1 MGGIGGGS
9 CRHPILRS
17 SRSRGSGLDAGLSA
31 RAGQPLPTAAIDGPK
46 VAGSRPFPRR
56 GAAGRPAEGLAE
68 KSGGWWF
75 GTAGIALALALFGGI
90 SLASKRFLPTGD
102 SGPIRVIGRSAL
114 STKHSACLLR
124 VGDRVLIVGIG
135 PQGPPSTL
143 GEITDPLE
151 LARLAPRRESR
162 PMPGPEGWPDSPID
176 RLRPTDRRRRMIRRA
191 LLVSIP
197 VLLLALPALGSPPP
211 DQPKASTSTSV
222 RPNGKAGLEPAA
234 EEPRAA
240 DPKPAEAATPAAG
253 QPGTFPWSPTA
264 DDFKGLKS
272 VALIGLASMAP
283 AALLMFTSFVRINI
297 VLILL
302 RQALGSPQVPGNQ
315 VLAALALLLS
325 VIVMKP
331 VGESVYTRAIQ
342 PYAAKQIS
350 PRQAWEA
357 GSRPIKTFMIEQ
369 IKRTNHVDYLWELYD
384 FAEPPRPGRVE
395 PVYEDEIPL
404 RVVAPAFLLSEL
416 TTALMIGFV
425 IYLPFLVIDLVVS
438 AVLSAMGL
446 FMLPPSLVAMPLK
459 LVLFVLAD
467 GWLLVAT
474 ALLRTFAV

>member
-1 MGGIGGGS
+1 
-9 CRHPILRS
+9 
-17 SRSRGSGLDAGLSA
+17 
-31 RAGQPLPTAAIDGPK
+31 
-46 VAGSRPFPRR
+46 
-56 GAAGRPAEGLAE
+56 
-68 KSGGWWF
+68 
-75 GTAGIALALALFGGI
+75 
-90 SLASKRFLPTGD
+90 
-102 SGPIRVIGRSAL
+102 
-114 STKHSACLLR
+114 
-124 VGDRVLIVGIG
+124 
-135 PQGPPSTL
+135 
-143 GEITDPLE
+143 
-151 LARLAPRRESR
+151 
-162 PMPGPEGWPDSPID
+162 
-176 RLRPTDRRRRMIRRA
+176 MIRRA
-191 LLVSIP
+191 LLVSFP
-197 VLLLALPALGSPPP
+197 VLLLALPAFGSSPP
-211 DQPKASTSTSV
+211 DQPRSSNSATV
-222 RPNGKAGLEPAA
+222 LPNGKAGLDPVS
-234 EEPRAA
+234 EEPPAPASKPSDSENPPVKPLAA
-240 DPKPAEAATPAAG
+240 SFEIKPK
-253 QPGTFPWSPTA
+253 
-264 DDFKGLKS
+264 DFEGLKS

-325 VIVMKP
+325 LLVMKP

-342 PYAAKQIS
+342 PYAAGQVT

-395 PVYEDEIPL
+395 PVYEDEVPL